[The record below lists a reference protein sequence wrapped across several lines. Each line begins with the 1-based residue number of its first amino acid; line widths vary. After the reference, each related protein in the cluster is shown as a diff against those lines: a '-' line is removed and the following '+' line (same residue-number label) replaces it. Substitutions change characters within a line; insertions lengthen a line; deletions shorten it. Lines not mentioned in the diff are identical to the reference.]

1 MNAEDN
7 IARSAQLQN
16 DSTRIGVDF
25 LRTDI
30 ETALIFA
37 NAALNSS
44 DDPEKRAR
52 NQTNARNGYDTV
64 VRLSERL
71 ELTDSERKDVDS
83 MLAELKSVLE
93 RLGER
98 F

>member
-71 ELTDSERKDVDS
+71 ELTDLERKDVDS